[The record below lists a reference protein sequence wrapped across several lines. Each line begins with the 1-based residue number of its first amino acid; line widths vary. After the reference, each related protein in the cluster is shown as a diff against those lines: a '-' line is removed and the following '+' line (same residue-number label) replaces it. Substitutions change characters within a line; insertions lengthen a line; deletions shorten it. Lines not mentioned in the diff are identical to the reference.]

1 MRHARTRMGLTVAAL
16 AVVAGCG
23 SEDDY
28 ANEPRP
34 PSPINVSAAITDD
47 RITVSPRR
55 FGAGPIV
62 LLIANETAKAHRLTV
77 ESDQL
82 GADRPGI
89 KQQTAPINPDGTA
102 TLKIDMAKGRYMVT
116 VDGDGIDDATVR
128 VGRDRAS
135 SSDQLLTP

>member
-1 MRHARTRMGLTVAAL
+1 MRHVRTTTGL
-16 AVVAGCG
+16 AVAVATAFGCG
-23 SEDDY
+23 SEADY

-34 PSPINVSAAITDD
+34 ATPINISAAITDD

-55 FGAGPIV
+55 FGAGPVV
-62 LLIANETAKAHRLTV
+62 LLISNQTSRAHRVTV
-77 ESDQL
+77 ESDTF
-82 GADRPGI
+82 GDRDPGI
-89 KQQTAPINPDGTA
+89 RQRTSPINPDGTA
-102 TLKIDMAKGRYMVT
+102 TLKIDMARGRYMVT

>member
-1 MRHARTRMGLTVAAL
+1 VRTTTAVLAAISAL
-16 AVVAGCG
+16 AACG
-23 SEDDY
+23 SDTDY

-34 PSPINVSAAITDD
+34 ATPINISAAITDD
-47 RITVSPRR
+47 QITVSPRR
-55 FGAGPIV
+55 FGAGPVV
-62 LLIANETAKAHRLTV
+62 LLIANQTSQAQRVTV
-77 ESDQL
+77 ESDEL
-82 GADRPGI
+82 GAKTPGI